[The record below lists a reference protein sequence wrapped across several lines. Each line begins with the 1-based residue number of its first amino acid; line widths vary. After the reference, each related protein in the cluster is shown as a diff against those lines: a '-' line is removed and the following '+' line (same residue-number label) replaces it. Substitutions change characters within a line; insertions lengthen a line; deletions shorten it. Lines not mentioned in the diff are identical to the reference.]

1 MTSPPS
7 FLAWLGSTKAQTRL
21 LGVIAFVLTLSAL
34 RLSQAVVAPLVMAA
48 FMVVVL
54 WPIQAR
60 LQQRMPRIV
69 ATLLTLLIVLL
80 GMVAFGL
87 LFGWSVRQV
96 AEQGPQLS
104 GRFQELSGTLRALLS
119 GFGLPAP
126 AWLQG
131 TQPLGERLSEF
142 APGAARWAYETAF
155 ALSLVIVYT
164 GLGLY
169 EVPDFEKKIRMH
181 FARDRGDDMIAIAMR
196 IAEKVRRFLVGVI
209 ISGTINAFAMIAFCL
224 AVGLDLAL
232 LWGAIAFLLNFV
244 MGIGPVI
251 AVAPPVLYSVLQF
264 DGLQRPLIVLLGV
277 GTIQFLVN
285 NVVEPKV
292 EGRVVSLSP
301 VLVLFLVL
309 LWGWLWGG
317 FGALLA
323 VPITV
328 AVVIVAAHFE
338 SSRWIA
344 ILLAD
349 PNHEA
354 PWEDGNGR

>member
-7 FLAWLGSTKAQTRL
+7 FTSWIGSTKAQTRL
-21 LGVIAFVLTLSAL
+21 LGVIALVLTLGAL
-34 RLSQAVVAPLVMAA
+34 RLSQAVVAPLVTAA
-48 FMVVVL
+48 FVVVVL
-54 WPIQAR
+54 WPIQSR
-60 LQQRMPRIV
+60 LQTRMPRVV
-69 ATLLTLLIVLL
+69 ATLLTLLILML
-80 GMVAFGL
+80 GIVAFGL
-87 LFGWSVRQV
+87 LVGWSVQQV
-96 AEQGPQLS
+96 ADEGPQLS
-104 GRFQELSGTLRALLS
+104 RRFRELSGTIASILS

-126 AWLQG
+126 DWLQG
-131 TQPLGERLSEF
+131 EQPLGERLSRY
-142 APGAARWAYETAF
+142 APGAARWAYETVF

-169 EVPDFEKKIRMH
+169 EVPDFEKKFRMR
-181 FARDRGDDMIAIAMR
+181 FDPDRGEDTIAIAMR

-209 ISGTINAFAMIAFCL
+209 ISGSINAVAMIAFCL
-224 AVGLDLAL
+224 VVGLDLAL

-251 AVAPPVLYSVLQF
+251 AVAPPVLYALLQF

-344 ILLAD
+344 LLLAD
-349 PNHEA
+349 PNHDP
-354 PWEDGNGR
+354 PWEDGER